1 MFRAMRARP
10 APPERPGPLGSTTL
24 RRVSGR
30 PGRKVLASRSGRRR
44 RVAYR
49 TAGRARPGRRQAAWG
64 RRCGPDTRPA
74 HNRSRGP
81 PRAGGRLAR
90 PVGRPTSPR
99 HPPDG
104 WGRVRRSRPANPQPP
119 AKPLRPAKP
128 PRPARA
134 RRPAK
139 PRRPARPRH
148 GQVRRR
154 ARPRHG
160 QVRRRARP
168 RHGQVRR
175 RARPRHGQVR
185 RRARPR
191 HGQVRRRARPRHGQ
205 VRRRG
210 PGTARLRRAI
220 LGGPTLRRRP
230 SKLVTRPAAR
240 TPGRSPRPRGAEL
253 VGHPPGPTTV
263 HPPGGGRRPPA
274 PRDHAFPGQ
283 APREQALPGQAPRE
297 QALPGQAPRARP
309 GPAASSAD
317 TRRSSGPQS
326 TRARPSTGSGRAQV
340 NRPVRRVSSRPPT
353 MTSTSTGT

>member
-64 RRCGPDTRPA
+64 RRRGPDTRPA

-90 PVGRPTSPR
+90 SAGRPTSPC

-104 WGRVRRSRPANPQPP
+104 WGRARRSRPANPQPP
-119 AKPLRPAKP
+119 AKPPRPARARRPAKPPRPANPQPPAKP

-148 GQVRRR
+148 GQVRC
-154 ARPRHG
+154 PG
-160 QVRRRARP
+160 
-168 RHGQVRR
+168 
-175 RARPRHGQVR
+175 
-185 RRARPR
+185 RPR

-210 PGTARLRRAI
+210 PGSARLRRAI
-220 LGGPTLRRRP
+220 LGGPMLRRRP

-240 TPGRSPRPRGAEL
+240 TSGRSPRPRGAEL

-274 PRDHAFPGQ
+274 PRDHALPGR
-283 APREQALPGQAPRE
+283 APREQAPPGQAF
-297 QALPGQAPRARP
+297 PGQAPRARP
-309 GPAASSAD
+309 GPAASSAG

-326 TRARPSTGSGRAQV
+326 TRARPSTGSGQAQV
-340 NRPVRRVSSRPPT
+340 NWPVRRVSSRPPT

>member
-64 RRCGPDTRPA
+64 RRRGPDTRPA

-90 PVGRPTSPR
+90 SAGRPTSPC

-104 WGRVRRSRPANPQPP
+104 WGRARRSRPANPQP
-119 AKPLRPAKP
+119 PAKP

-148 GQVRRR
+148 GQVRCPG
-154 ARPRHG
+154 RPRHG
-160 QVRRRARP
+160 QL
-168 RHGQVRR
+168 
-175 RARPRHGQVR
+175 
-185 RRARPR
+185 
-191 HGQVRRRARPRHGQ
+191 RRRARPRHGQ

-210 PGTARLRRAI
+210 PGSARLRRAI
-220 LGGPTLRRRP
+220 LGGPMLRRRP

-240 TPGRSPRPRGAEL
+240 TSGRSPRPRGAEL

-274 PRDHAFPGQ
+274 PRDHALPGR
-283 APREQALPGQAPRE
+283 APREQALPGQAPRD
-297 QALPGQAPRARP
+297 QAPRARP
-309 GPAASSAD
+309 GPAASSAG

-326 TRARPSTGSGRAQV
+326 TRARPSTGSGQAQV

>member
-64 RRCGPDTRPA
+64 RRRGPDTRPA

-81 PRAGGRLAR
+81 PRAGGRLSRAA
-90 PVGRPTSPR
+90 GRPTSPC

-119 AKPLRPAKP
+119 AKPPRPARARRPAIP

-139 PRRPARPRH
+139 LRRPARPRH
-148 GQVRRR
+148 GPLRRR
-154 ARPRHG
+154 ARP
-160 QVRRRARP
+160 
-168 RHGQVRR
+168 
-175 RARPRHGQVR
+175 
-185 RRARPR
+185 
-191 HGQVRRRARPRHGQ
+191 RRARPRHGQ

-210 PGTARLRRAI
+210 PGTARLRRAV

-253 VGHPPGPTTV
+253 VGRPPGPATA
-263 HPPGGGRRPPA
+263 HLPGGGRRPLA
-274 PRDHAFPGQ
+274 LRDH
-283 APREQALPGQAPRE
+283 ALPGQAPRE
-297 QALPGQAPRARP
+297 QALPGQAPRDQAPWARP
-309 GPAASSAD
+309 DPAASLAG
-317 TRRSSGPQS
+317 THRSSGRQS
-326 TRARPSTGSGRAQV
+326 TQARPLTGSGRAQV

>member
-1 MFRAMRARP
+1 MFRAMCARP
-10 APPERPGPLGSTTL
+10 APPGRPGPPGSTTL

-30 PGRKVLASRSGRRR
+30 PGPKVLASRSGRRR
-44 RVAYR
+44 VAHR

-64 RRCGPDTRPA
+64 RRRGPDTRPA

-90 PVGRPTSPR
+90 AAGRPTSPC

-119 AKPLRPAKP
+119 ARPPRPARPRRPANP

-139 PRRPARPRH
+139 PRRPARPR
-148 GQVRRR
+148 RRAR
-154 ARPRHG
+154 PPRPARARRPARLRRPARPRHG
-160 QVRRRARP
+160 QLRRP
-168 RHGQVRR
+168 
-175 RARPRHGQVR
+175 
-185 RRARPR
+185 
-191 HGQVRRRARPRHGQ
+191 ARPRHGQ

-220 LGGPTLRRRP
+220 LGAPTLRRRP
-230 SKLVTRPAAR
+230 SKPVTLPAAR
-240 TPGRSPRPRGAEL
+240 TPDRSPRPRGAEL
-253 VGHPPGPTTV
+253 VGRPPGPATV

-274 PRDHAFPGQ
+274 PRDY
-283 APREQALPGQAPRE
+283 ALPGQAPRE

-309 GPAASSAD
+309 GPAASLAG
-317 TRRSSGPQS
+317 TRRSSGRQS
-326 TRARPSTGSGRAQV
+326 TQARPLTGSGRAQV
-340 NRPVRRVSSRPPT
+340 NRPVRRASSRPPT